1 MEKTRWAD
9 LVKNEEALQRVKEQ
23 RNILRTIKRRK
34 TNWIGQ
40 ILGRNCI
47 LKHIIEGKGKRG
59 KTRKKTSAD
68 TI

>member
-1 MEKTRWAD
+1 MEKIRWAD
-9 LVKNEEALQRVKEQ
+9 LILQ
-23 RNILRTIKRRK
+23 TIKRRK
-34 TNWIGQ
+34 ANWIGQ

-47 LKHIIEGKGKRG
+47 LKHIIEGEGTRG

>member
-1 MEKTRWAD
+1 
-9 LVKNEEALQRVKEQ
+9 VKNEEALQRVKEQ

-34 TNWIGQ
+34 TNLIGQ

-47 LKHIIEGKGKRG
+47 LKHIIIGKFTRG